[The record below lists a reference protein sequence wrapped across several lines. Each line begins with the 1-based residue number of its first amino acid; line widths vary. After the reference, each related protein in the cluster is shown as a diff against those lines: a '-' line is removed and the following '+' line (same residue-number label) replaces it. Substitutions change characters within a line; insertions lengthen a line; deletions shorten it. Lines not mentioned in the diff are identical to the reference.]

1 MPINYS
7 KILPSWNLVFSEIQ
21 EKISFYGSP
30 ERSDFRIAIN
40 DKTGQIYV
48 LEKINPHIAL
58 RKEEIAQHLFSL
70 RQANPTLPIVAYLQ
84 NQENSFV
91 SEIKNEYWLLSPFVV
106 GVPLDRIAYL
116 DENWR
121 GEVMADF
128 ILHFKKTADKIFTK
142 QKNVFLLPEY
152 VEKICA
158 DMKKFNPEEREKIN
172 PIIKYLQKNFFQIYD
187 QIPIA
192 FCHGDYHPINIIWG
206 EKEIKGVIDWEFC
219 GFKPEMYDV
228 ANMVGCLGMEH
239 PDTLNKKIVLN
250 FLQKLKQTQEF
261 SALSW
266 QYFVDMIIAL
276 RFAWLSEW
284 LRKKD
289 TEMIELEIDYLF
301 LLLDN
306 KNILEKIWKIKKS
319 PKKE

>member
-40 DKTGQIYV
+40 DKNGQIYV

-91 SEIKNEYWLLSPFVV
+91 SEIENEYWLLSPFVV
-106 GVPLDRIAYL
+106 GVSLDRIAYL

-121 GEVMADF
+121 GEVMANF
-128 ILHFKKTADKIFTK
+128 ILHFKNTADKIFSK
-142 QKNVFLLPEY
+142 PKNIFSLPEY
-152 VEKICA
+152 VAKICA
-158 DMKKFNPEEREKIN
+158 DMEKYNPQERKALEQ
-172 PIIKYLQKNFFQIYD
+172 IIAHLQKNFFQIYD
-187 QIPIA
+187 QIPTA

-239 PDTLNKKIVLN
+239 PDTLSKKIVLN
-250 FLQKLKQTQEF
+250 FLQKLKQAEIF
-261 SALSW
+261 SLLSW
-266 QYFVDMIIAL
+266 QYFVDLVITL

-289 TEMIELEIDYLF
+289 TEMIELEIDYMF

-306 KNILEKIWKIKKS
+306 KEVLEKNLEIKKS
-319 PKKE
+319 F

>member
-1 MPINYS
+1 MSINYS
-7 KILPSWNLVFSEIQ
+7 KILSSWNLVFSKIE
-21 EKISFYGSP
+21 ENISFYGSP
-30 ERSDFRIAIN
+30 ERSDFRIAVL
-40 DKTGQIYV
+40 DKTGQTYV
-48 LEKINPHIAL
+48 LEKIKPQTAL

-70 RQANPTLPIVAYLQ
+70 KQTNPALSIVAYLQ

-91 SEIKNEYWLLSPFVV
+91 SEIENEYWLLSPFIS
-106 GVPLDRIAYL
+106 GTPLDRRSYL
-116 DENWR
+116 NEVWR
-121 GEVMADF
+121 GNLMADF
-128 ILHFKKTADKIFTK
+128 ILNLKKTVDKLFVEP
-142 QKNVFLLPEY
+142 KNVFSLPEY
-152 VEKICA
+152 VKKICA
-158 DMKKFNPEEREKIN
+158 DMEKYNPQERKALS
-172 PIIKYLQKNFFQIYD
+172 PIIEYLQKNFFPIYD
-187 QIPIA
+187 QIPTA

-250 FLQKLKQTQEF
+250 FLQKFRQAKIF
-261 SALSW
+261 SLLSW
-266 QYFVDMIIAL
+266 QYFVDLVITL

-289 TEMIELEIDYLF
+289 TEMIELEIDYMF

-306 KNILEKIWKIKKS
+306 KEVLEKNLEIKKS
-319 PKKE
+319 F

>member
-1 MPINYS
+1 MLFNYS
-7 KILPSWNLVFSEIQ
+7 KILPYWNLEFDKTKEEIP
-21 EKISFYGSP
+21 FYGSP
-30 ERSDFRIAIN
+30 ERSDFRVAVS

-48 LEKINPHIAL
+48 LEKINPRIAL

-70 RQANPTLPIVAYLQ
+70 RQESPTLPIVAYLQ
-84 NQENSFV
+84 NKEGSFV
-91 SEIKNEYWLLSPFVV
+91 SEIENEYWLLSPFIV
-106 GVPLDRIAYL
+106 GIPLNRHSYL

-121 GEVMADF
+121 GDVMADF
-128 ILHFKKTADKIFTK
+128 ILHFKNTADKIFIEP
-142 QKNVFLLPEY
+142 KNIFSLPEY
-152 VEKICA
+152 IKKICA
-158 DMKKFNPEEREKIN
+158 EMERYNPQERKTLDQ
-172 PIIKYLQKNFFQIYD
+172 IIIHLQKNLFPIYNQIST
-187 QIPIA
+187 A

-228 ANMVGCLGMEH
+228 ANMIGCLGMEH

-250 FLQKLKQTQEF
+250 FLQKLQQTQVF
-261 SALSW
+261 YPLSW
-266 QYFVDMIIAL
+266 QYFVDLIIAL

-289 TEMIELEIDYLF
+289 KEMIELEIDYMF

-306 KNILEKIWKIKKS
+306 KDTLEKNWEIKKS
-319 PKKE
+319 F